1 MAATITPTFGSVTG
15 VTTERAAASGASVL
29 TKPRRK
35 KRRDLPLEIK
45 ERTDALKFKRNGL
58 AKARDLMQALNAVEI
73 ALEATGFVKVGR
85 KVQDGRVS
93 HIFDG
98 AKMCSSCLRL
108 YLEDDLEFGKCG
120 RCLAKVR

>member
-73 ALEATGFVKVGR
+73 ALEATGFVTICR
-85 KVQDGRVS
+85 VQDGRVS

-108 YLEDDLEFGKCG
+108 YLEDDLEFDKCR